1 VPHHASFLR
10 TLLLATAV
18 PALGCGG
25 QTEDVPPLSGGSG
38 GSAGSG
44 GVGGSAGAGQGGAG
58 GSAAGSGGAGGAAG
72 GSQVPCDA
80 PKPVL
85 AAGKPTGYVTC
96 ANGAVVRREV
106 TECPSQLPRP
116 EVCPNA
122 AATGCQKDSDCTA
135 KPNGYCG
142 VISWFG
148 GEPPG
153 AGCECIYGCTED
165 ADCGEGSICLC
176 GEPVGRCA
184 PATCVSD
191 AACPEGG
198 CSLYESMPGCPSIH
212 FACQLLADECASN
225 QECEAKNQDK
235 PFCTI
240 KEGKRVCSSWECA
253 AGRPLRVEEDARFA
267 PLVGRSD
274 W

>member
-1 VPHHASFLR
+1 ML
-10 TLLLATAV
+10 
-18 PALGCGG
+18 
-25 QTEDVPPLSGGSG
+25 
-38 GSAGSG
+38 
-44 GVGGSAGAGQGGAG
+44 
-58 GSAAGSGGAGGAAG
+58 
-72 GSQVPCDA
+72 
-80 PKPVL
+80 
-85 AAGKPTGYVTC
+85 
-96 ANGAVVRREV
+96 RREV
-106 TECPSQLPRP
+106 TECPSVLPRP

-122 AATGCQKDSDCTA
+122 AATGCQKDADCTE

-142 VISWFG
+142 AITWFG

-153 AGCECIYGCTED
+153 AGCECIYGCTKD

-198 CSLYESMPGCPSIH
+198 CSLYESMPGCPSTK

-225 QECEAKNQDK
+225 KECQDKGQDK

-240 KEGKRVCSSWECA
+240 KDGKRVCAGWECA